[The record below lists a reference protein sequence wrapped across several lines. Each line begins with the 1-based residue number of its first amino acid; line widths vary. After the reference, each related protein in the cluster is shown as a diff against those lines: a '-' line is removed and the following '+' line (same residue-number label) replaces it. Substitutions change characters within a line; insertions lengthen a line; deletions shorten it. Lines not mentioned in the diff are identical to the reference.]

1 MEGGSLGKRGTGQI
15 TERVILLGVCGP
27 ERLAP
32 RRGAPVAP
40 ALSPFCTAS
49 HPFPRSPGQRGDPV
63 GGAQRKHLAGPGREA
78 KGGQQRWGPRQEG
91 GSQSLGSGQASCS
104 SPPSHP
110 HPSALLG
117 SGKAVTAKVN

>member
-15 TERVILLGVCGP
+15 TGSFY
-27 ERLAP
+27 LAFVGQKGW
-32 RRGAPVAP
+32 RQGEKHPVAP

-49 HPFPRSPGQRGDPV
+49 HPFPRSPGRRGDPV

-91 GSQSLGSGQASCS
+91 GSQSLGSGRAFCS